1 MGKLE
6 ISINKNISYYMHN
19 PFSKGYFYVF
29 IDGEVYELSTKEAG
43 KTFELSDCEHEITF
57 MCPTAFGEYAVAQ
70 LPEGHPLRVKYA
82 KILKTISRANAV
94 GKSAAMGL
102 GGSEL
107 SSALIGMAYD
117 KISAKPGKGIRE
129 TKTVDFAGK
138 SHTLTVYITKKAA
151 IKKFVLE

>member
-6 ISINKNISYYMHN
+6 IAINKNISYYMYN
-19 PFSKGYFYVF
+19 PFSKSLFYVI
-29 IDGEVYELSTKEAG
+29 IDGEVHEVSTKEAG

-57 MCPTAFGEYAVAQ
+57 MCPTAFGEYALSQ

-94 GKSAAMGL
+94 GKNAAMGL

-117 KISAKPGKGIRE
+117 KVSAKPGGGISE

-138 SHTLTVYITKKAA
+138 SHTLTVYITRKAA
-151 IKKFVLE
+151 IKKIVLK